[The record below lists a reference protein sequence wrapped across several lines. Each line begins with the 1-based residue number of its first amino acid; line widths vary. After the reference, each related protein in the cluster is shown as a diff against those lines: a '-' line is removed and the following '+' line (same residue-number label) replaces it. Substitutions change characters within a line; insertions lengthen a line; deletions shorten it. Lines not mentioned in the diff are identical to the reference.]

1 MQALPTVSVIVP
13 NFMHAAYLEARLAS
27 IASQSYQDFEVI
39 MLDDASTD
47 GSLAILESWATKDE
61 RFRLVPNEVNSG
73 STFKQWNKGAE
84 LARGKFLWIAESDDV
99 AEPDL
104 LKDLVEVML
113 DQPEVVIAYAQ
124 SLLIDDKGKAL
135 HSFDVH
141 YQYLFKSNRWHQ
153 AHSSRGLDEIEQYFM
168 LHNVVPN
175 ASGALLRAAT
185 YHSIG
190 GADPTWKLNGDWMFY
205 VRMLERGDIAYL
217 PQTLNH
223 FRLHDQTQRQ
233 KANVTG
239 HVYQELLAIA
249 DYIAQTHQPPE
260 AIKRKAYRNIATW
273 WTHSLYRQS
282 WAKSE
287 RKMNLQVNAKLF
299 SRFLKIYPLVLFHI
313 PYEGLVRLLVR
324 ALEITGL
331 KQPLRHVLHQV
342 FPNRFMPRAT

>member
-1 MQALPTVSVIVP
+1 
-13 NFMHAAYLEARLAS
+13 
-27 IASQSYQDFEVI
+27 
-39 MLDDASTD
+39 
-47 GSLAILESWATKDE
+47 
-61 RFRLVPNEVNSG
+61 
-73 STFKQWNKGAE
+73 
-84 LARGKFLWIAESDDV
+84 
-99 AEPDL
+99 
-104 LKDLVEVML
+104 
-113 DQPEVVIAYAQ
+113 
-124 SLLIDDKGKAL
+124 
-135 HSFDVH
+135 
-141 YQYLFKSNRWHQ
+141 
-153 AHSSRGLDEIEQYFM
+153 LDEIEQYFM

-217 PQTLNH
+217 PQTLNR

-260 AIKRKAYRNIATW
+260 DIKRKAYRNIATW

-287 RKMNLQVNAKLF
+287 RKTNLQVNAKLF

-324 ALEITGL
+324 VLEITGL

-342 FPNRFMPRAT
+342 FPNHFMPRAT